1 MLIAQLK
8 SFFMVARIGSVTQ
21 AAKRLGLSQPTITA
35 QIRALEE
42 AYGVELFHRGG
53 RRLAL
58 SDAGLS
64 LLPKVEALVQQETEI
79 DFFLRHS
86 GDLLTGSLRVGAT
99 APYYVLDLIGRFAER
114 YPAIDVAVET
124 GNSREVLDALQ
135 EYRVDI
141 ATSSQRV
148 DDRRLTRVLL
158 GVDPLVLVVHRNH
171 PLADAGEVPVS
182 VLSSCRLLMREAG
195 STTRIATEAMLAQ
208 GGVTPQSLMEIGSR
222 ESIREAVI
230 RNLGVSV
237 IARHEVPSHP
247 DLRVLGFAEG
257 APQLHEYLY
266 CLSERRGARLI
277 DAFVALAMPG
287 TEPPGT
293 TRAA

>member
-58 SDAGLS
+58 SDAGLA
-64 LLPKVEALVQQETEI
+64 LLPRVETLVQQETEI

-86 GDLLTGSLRVGAT
+86 GDLRTGSLRIGAT
-99 APYYVLDLIGRFAER
+99 APYYVLDLIRRFSAR
-114 YPAIDVAVET
+114 YPAIDVTVEM
-124 GNSREVLDALQ
+124 GNSQEVLNALQ

-141 ATSSQRV
+141 AMSSHCV
-148 DDRRLTRVLL
+148 DDPRLSRLLL
-158 GVDPLVLVVHRNH
+158 GVDPLVLVVHRTH
-171 PLADAGEVPVS
+171 PLAGQAEVTPAMLAG
-182 VLSSCRLLMREAG
+182 CRLLMREAG
-195 STTRIATEAMLAQ
+195 STTRIATEQMLAQ
-208 GGVTPQSLMEIGSR
+208 ANVSPASQMEIGSR

-237 IARHEVPSHP
+237 IALHEVPSHP
-247 DLRVLGFAEG
+247 DLHVLRFTGS
-257 APQLHEYLY
+257 APQLYEYLY
-266 CLSERRGARLI
+266 CLRERRGARLV
-277 DAFVALAMPG
+277 DAFVGLAVPADQH
-287 TEPPGT
+287 TP
-293 TRAA
+293 A

>member
-58 SDAGLS
+58 SDAGLA

-86 GDLLTGSLRVGAT
+86 GDLRTGSLRIGAT
-99 APYYVLDLIGRFAER
+99 APYYVLDIIGRFSAR

-124 GNSREVLDALQ
+124 GNSQEVLDALQ
-135 EYRVDI
+135 EYRVDV
-141 ATSSQRV
+141 ASSSQKV
-148 DDRRLTRVLL
+148 DDPRLERMLL
-158 GVDPLVLVVHRNH
+158 GEDPLVLVVHRSH
-171 PLADAGEVPVS
+171 VLAAQARVPVAA
-182 VLSSCRLLMREAG
+182 LASCRLLMREAG
-195 STTRIATEAMLAQ
+195 STTRIVTEQMLARA
-208 GGVTPQSLMEIGSR
+208 GVVPATPMEIGSR

-230 RNLGVSV
+230 RGLGVSV
-237 IARHEVPSHP
+237 IARHEAPSHP
-247 DLRVLGFAEG
+247 HLKMLDFEDSSEEMS
-257 APQLHEYLY
+257 EYLY
-266 CLSERRGARLI
+266 FLRERRGARLI
-277 DAFVALAMPG
+277 DAFVAAARPGAQVMPD
-287 TEPPGT
+287 
-293 TRAA
+293 